1 MPSQNE
7 VKVLIFDFDGV
18 IVESNNIKD
27 QAFEII
33 FKKYPKINPGAEI
46 VIPEIP
52 KNAKKGLTA
61 AEAIGL
67 ASSLV
72 SVSFAIITLVNNLP
86 K

>member
-33 FKKYPKINPGAEI
+33 FKKFTNLQI
-46 VIPEIP
+46 
-52 KNAKKGLTA
+52 L
-61 AEAIGL
+61 L
-67 ASSLV
+67 A
-72 SVSFAIITLVNNLP
+72 
-86 K
+86 